1 MTGKLTFIRGATL
14 GATLAVCPL
23 VAAQPS
29 ISDKATARS
38 LFEEGRT
45 LVAEGKVEQAC
56 PKFKGSYDLDPG
68 AGSAFHLADCYE
80 KTGKVASAW
89 VLFLEVAVL
98 MRDAGEKEKE
108 AAARKRADALAP
120 RLSRLNIQVPEE
132 HVVDGL
138 TVVRD
143 GEKVN
148 ASSWNTALPVDPG
161 EHTVTVSAPGREA
174 WTTVVIIDGQGVSEK
189 IVAPQLPASDK
200 EPPPSP
206 AALGTSADASAD
218 PTMDG
223 GGLEGQRM
231 TGLIVGG
238 SGLLVFGAGTLL
250 GVRAKSNY
258 DDSERFC
265 NGDVCTQQGLDI
277 RSDARSDA
285 NVATIVGGLGLAAL
299 VGGAVMYFTAPESGR
314 EIGAGTNTAVGVGP
328 GSIMVRGAW

>member
-1 MTGKLTFIRGATL
+1 MTGKLTLLRIATL
-14 GATLAVCPL
+14 GVTLAVCPL
-23 VAAQPS
+23 VAAEPS

-38 LFEEGRT
+38 LFEEARA

-98 MRDAGEKEKE
+98 MRDAGDREKE

-120 RLSRLNIQVPEE
+120 RLSRLNIQVPKE

-148 ASSWNTALPVDPG
+148 SASWNTALPVDPG

-174 WTTVVIIDGQGVSEK
+174 WTTVVTIEGEGVSEK
-189 IVAPQLPASDK
+189 TVVPQLPAQ
-200 EPPPSP
+200 SP
-206 AALGTSADASAD
+206 AAPATSSAVSTDAA
-218 PTMDG
+218 MDS
-223 GGLEGQRM
+223 GGLEGQKM

-238 SGLLVFGAGTLL
+238 SGVLVFGVGTFL
-250 GVRAKSNY
+250 GVRAKSSY
-258 DDSERFC
+258 DDSEAFC
-265 NGDVCTQQGLDI
+265 SGNVCTQQGLDI

-285 NVATIVGGLGLAAL
+285 NVATIVGGLGLAAM
-299 VGGAVMYFTAPESGR
+299 VGGAVMYFTAPET
-314 EIGAGTNTAVGVGP
+314 GAGTETAVGVGP

>member
-1 MTGKLTFIRGATL
+1 MTGKVTLVRVATL
-14 GATLAVCPL
+14 GVTLAVCPL
-23 VAAQPS
+23 LAAEPS

-38 LFEEGRT
+38 LFEEARG

-80 KTGKVASAW
+80 KTGKIASAW

-98 MRDAGEKEKE
+98 MRDAGDREKE
-108 AAARKRADALAP
+108 AAARQRANTLAP
-120 RLSRLNIQVPEE
+120 RLSRLNIQVPKE

-148 ASSWNTALPVDPG
+148 SASWNTPLPVDPG

-174 WTTVVIIDGQGVSEK
+174 WTTVVIIEGEGVTEK
-189 IVAPQLPASDK
+189 TVVPQLPAQ
-200 EPPPSP
+200 SP
-206 AALGTSADASAD
+206 AAPTTSSAVSTDAAVDS
-218 PTMDG
+218 
-223 GGLEGQRM
+223 GGLEGQKM

-238 SGLLVFGAGTLL
+238 SGLLVFGVGTFL
-250 GVRAKSNY
+250 GFRAKSSY
-258 DDSERFC
+258 DDSEAFC
-265 NGDVCTQQGLDI
+265 NGNVCTQQGLDI

-285 NVATIVGGLGLAAL
+285 NVATIVGGLGLAAM
-299 VGGAVMYFTAPESGR
+299 VGGAVMYFTAPGTGSET
-314 EIGAGTNTAVGVGP
+314 GAGMETAVGLGP

>member
-1 MTGKLTFIRGATL
+1 MTGKLTFIRAATL

-38 LFEEGRT
+38 LFEEGRA

-108 AAARKRADALAP
+108 AAARKRAEALAP
-120 RLSRLNIQVPEE
+120 RLSRLNIQVPKE
-132 HVVDGL
+132 HVIDGL

-148 ASSWNTALPVDPG
+148 AASWNTALPVDPG

-174 WTTVVIIDGQGVSEK
+174 WTTVVTIDGEGVSEK
-189 IVAPQLPASDK
+189 IVVPQLPASQK
-200 EPPPSP
+200 EPPPSTTP
-206 AALGTSADASAD
+206 ATPSTASTDAA
-218 PTMDG
+218 MDS

-238 SGLLVFGAGTLL
+238 GGVLVFGVGTFL
-250 GVRAKSNY
+250 GLRAKSSY
-258 DDSERFC
+258 DDSEAFC

-285 NVATIVGGLGLAAL
+285 NMATIVGGLGLAAM
-299 VGGAVMYFTAPESGR
+299 VGGAVMYFTAPDEVP
-314 EIGAGTNTAVGVGP
+314 ETATGTTVGVGP
-328 GSIMVRGAW
+328 GSIMVRGA